1 MGDYMKKI
9 NLFVCLVV
17 LSCFVSC
24 GFYHPKKDYSER
36 LSKNEYKSFESL
48 NNPMIFKF
56 DARLKFNPRDISRNR
71 GSFYVIYDWENELI
85 YDYVYSPKDDSIS
98 QALMFQCKNKDNNL
112 EYFVFD
118 YFNEEKLRIFS
129 MESNKNAIEESF
141 LDKEN
146 NINYFSFD
154 NLNTQIANDYQILVY
169 KTTYDGLIF
178 MYFDINSKSI
188 TKTKKIDVKV
198 RNTEV
203 FVDSNGIC
211 WYLERF
217 ENNDDGKVYEKIS
230 SYDFATDIE
239 TKDYFV
245 FDCVGDS
252 EYDNYDGWINEDF
265 YHFEYV
271 DSDYVV
277 CKKISYD
284 RSKEKQQDSISY
296 IVINNKDKTT
306 AEFELDNPNDYLKDF
321 VKIQNDY
328 YIITKNEE
336 LEIQKINLETI
347 KRESLVKQ
355 NLFNY
360 SKIET
365 RDNRIYFIYK
375 TEDNIQKAEI
385 KYFDVLENKFHECET
400 LVLEEYFEKLG
411 V

>member
-1 MGDYMKKI
+1 MKKI
-9 NLFVCLVV
+9 NLFVVLVI
-17 LSCFVSC
+17 LSCLISC
-24 GFYHPKKDYSER
+24 SYYKPEKDYSER
-36 LSKNEYKSFESL
+36 LSKNEYKSFDSL

-56 DARLKFNPRDISRNR
+56 DARLKFNPRDISRDR
-71 GSFYVIYDWENELI
+71 GSYYFIYDWENELI
-85 YDYVYSPKDDSIS
+85 YDYVYSPKDDSFS

-118 YFNEEKLRIFS
+118 YFNEDKIRVFS
-129 MESNKNAIEESF
+129 MESNKNSVEESF
-141 LDKEN
+141 LNNQSMLNFLEFEN
-146 NINYFSFD
+146 V
-154 NLNTQIANDYQILVY
+154 TQSKKDYQILIN
-169 KTTYDGLIF
+169 KAPDEIKF

-188 TKTKKIDVKV
+188 TKTKKIDVNV
-198 RNTEV
+198 HNTEL

-217 ENNDDGKVYEKIS
+217 ENTDDGKLYEKIS

-252 EYDNYDGWINEDF
+252 EYDKYDGWINEDF

-271 DSDYVV
+271 DSDYIV

-284 RSKEKQQDSISY
+284 RSKENQQDSISY

-306 AEFELDNPNDYLKDF
+306 AEFKLDDYNDYLKDF

-328 YIITKNEE
+328 YIITKNYTSEE

-400 LVLEEYFEKLG
+400 LALEEYFEKLG

>member
-1 MGDYMKKI
+1 MKKI

-146 NINYFSFD
+146 IINYFSFD

-178 MYFDINSKSI
+178 MYFDVNSKSI
-188 TKTKKIDVKV
+188 TKTKKIDVNIH
-198 RNTEV
+198 NTEV

-217 ENNDDGKVYEKIS
+217 ENNDDGKVYEKII

-245 FDCVGDS
+245 FDCVGNS
-252 EYDNYDGWINEDF
+252 EYDKYDGWINEDF

-271 DSDYVV
+271 DSDYIV
-277 CKKISYD
+277 CKKNSYD
-284 RSKEKQQDSISY
+284 RSKENQQESKSY
-296 IVINNKDKTT
+296 IVINKKDKSTT
-306 AEFELDNPNDYLKDF
+306 EFELDNPNDFFNDF

-328 YIITKNEE
+328 YIITKNYSSYEF
-336 LEIQKINLETI
+336 EIQKINLETMS
-347 KRESLVKQ
+347 RESLVKQ

-375 TEDNIQKAEI
+375 INDDIQQAEI
-385 KYFDVLENKFHECET
+385 KYFDALENNFHECET
-400 LVLEEYFEKLG
+400 LALEEYFEKLG

>member
-1 MGDYMKKI
+1 MKKI
-9 NLFVCLVV
+9 NLFVVLVI
-17 LSCFVSC
+17 LSCLISC
-24 GFYHPKKDYSER
+24 SYYKPEKDYSER

-56 DARLKFNPRDISRNR
+56 DARLKFNPRDISRDR
-71 GSFYVIYDWENELI
+71 GSYYFIYDWENELI
-85 YDYVYSPKDDSIS
+85 YDYVYSPKDDSFS

-118 YFNEEKLRIFS
+118 YFNEEKIRVFS
-129 MESNKNAIEESF
+129 MESNKNSVEESF
-141 LDKEN
+141 LNNQSMLNSLEFEN
-146 NINYFSFD
+146 V
-154 NLNTQIANDYQILVY
+154 TQSKKDYQILIN
-169 KTTYDGLIF
+169 KAPDEIKF
-178 MYFDINSKSI
+178 IYFDVNSKSI
-188 TKTKKIDVKV
+188 TKTKKIDVNV
-198 RNTEV
+198 HNTEF

-217 ENNDDGKVYEKIS
+217 ENTEDNKVYEKIS

-252 EYDNYDGWINEDF
+252 EYDKYDGWINEDY

-271 DSDYVV
+271 DSDYIV
-277 CKKISYD
+277 CRKISYD

-296 IVINNKDKTT
+296 IVINNKDKST
-306 AEFELDNPNDYLKDF
+306 AEFELDDYNDYLKDF

-328 YIITKNEE
+328 YIITKNYTSEE
-336 LEIQKINLETI
+336 FEIQKINLETMS
-347 KRESLVKQ
+347 KESLVKQ

>member
-1 MGDYMKKI
+1 MKKI

-24 GFYHPKKDYSER
+24 GFYHPEKDYSER

-56 DARLKFNPRDISRNR
+56 DARLKFNPRDISRDR
-71 GSFYVIYDWENELI
+71 GSYYFVYDWENELI
-85 YDYVYSPKDDSIS
+85 YDYVYSPKDDSFF
-98 QALMFQCKNKDNNL
+98 QDLMFQCKNKDNNL

-118 YFNEEKLRIFS
+118 YFNEEKIRVFS
-129 MESNKNAIEESF
+129 MESNKNSVEESF
-141 LDKEN
+141 LNNQSMLNFLEFEN
-146 NINYFSFD
+146 V
-154 NLNTQIANDYQILVY
+154 TQSKKDYQILIN
-169 KTTYDGLIF
+169 KAPDEIKF
-178 MYFDINSKSI
+178 IYFDVNSKSI
-188 TKTKKIDVKV
+188 TKTKKIDVNV
-198 RNTEV
+198 HNTEV

-211 WYLERF
+211 WYLERL
-217 ENNDDGKVYEKIS
+217 ENTEDNKVYEKIS

-252 EYDNYDGWINEDF
+252 EYDKYDGWINEDF

-271 DSDYVV
+271 DSDYIV
-277 CKKISYD
+277 CKKNSYD
-284 RSKEKQQDSISY
+284 RSKENQQESKSY
-296 IVINNKDKTT
+296 IVINKKDKSAT
-306 AEFELDNPNDYLKDF
+306 EFELDNPNDFLNDF

-336 LEIQKINLETI
+336 LEIQKINLETF
-347 KRESLVKQ
+347 KLESLVKQ
-355 NLFNY
+355 NLFKY

>member
-1 MGDYMKKI
+1 MKKI
-9 NLFVCLVV
+9 NLFVCLGV
-17 LSCFVSC
+17 LSCLISC
-24 GFYHPKKDYSER
+24 SYYKPEKDYSER

-56 DARLKFNPRDISRNR
+56 DARLKFNPRDISRDR
-71 GSFYVIYDWENELI
+71 GSYYFIYDWENELI
-85 YDYVYSPKDDSIS
+85 YDYVYSPKDDSFS

-118 YFNEEKLRIFS
+118 YFNEEKIRVFS
-129 MESNKNAIEESF
+129 MESNKNSVEESF
-141 LDKEN
+141 LNNQSMLNSLEFEN
-146 NINYFSFD
+146 V
-154 NLNTQIANDYQILVY
+154 TQSKKDYQILIN
-169 KTTYDGLIF
+169 KAPDEIKF
-178 MYFDINSKSI
+178 IYFDVNSKSI
-188 TKTKKIDVKV
+188 TKTKKIDVNV
-198 RNTEV
+198 HNTEF

-217 ENNDDGKVYEKIS
+217 ENTDDGKVYEKIS

-252 EYDNYDGWINEDF
+252 KYDKYDGWINEDF

-271 DSDYVV
+271 DSDYIV
-277 CKKISYD
+277 CKKNSYD
-284 RSKEKQQDSISY
+284 RSKENQQESKSY
-296 IVINNKDKTT
+296 IVINKKDKSTT
-306 AEFELDNPNDYLKDF
+306 EFELDNPNDFLNDF

-328 YIITKNEE
+328 YIITKNYTSEE
-336 LEIQKINLETI
+336 FEIQKINLETF

-355 NLFNY
+355 NLFKY

>member
-1 MGDYMKKI
+1 MKKI

-71 GSFYVIYDWENELI
+71 GSFYIIYDWENELI
-85 YDYVYSPKDDSIS
+85 YDYVYSPKDDSFS

-118 YFNEEKLRIFS
+118 YFNEEKIRVFS

-146 NINYFSFD
+146 IINYFSFD

-169 KTTYDGLIF
+169 KPNDGLIF
-178 MYFDINSKSI
+178 MYFDVNSKSI
-188 TKTKKIDVKV
+188 TKTKKIDINVH
-198 RNTEV
+198 NINV

-211 WYLERF
+211 WYLERL

-230 SYDFATDIE
+230 SYDFTTDIE

-245 FDCVGDS
+245 FDCVEDS
-252 EYDNYDGWINEDF
+252 KNVDY

-271 DSDYVV
+271 DSDYIV
-277 CKKISYD
+277 CKKNSYD
-284 RSKEKQQDSISY
+284 RSKEKQQESISY
-296 IVINNKDKTT
+296 IVINKKDKSTT
-306 AEFELDNPNDYLKDF
+306 EFELDNPNDFLNDF

-328 YIITKNEE
+328 YIITENYSSDEF
-336 LEIQKINLETI
+336 EIQKINLETMS
-347 KRESLVKQ
+347 KESLVKQ

-360 SKIET
+360 SKIEK

-375 TEDNIQKAEI
+375 INDDIQKAEI
-385 KYFDVLENKFHECET
+385 KYFDALENNFHECET
-400 LVLEEYFEKLG
+400 LALEEYFEKLG

>member
-1 MGDYMKKI
+1 MKKI

-146 NINYFSFD
+146 IINYFSFD

-400 LVLEEYFEKLG
+400 IVLEEYFEKLG

>member
-1 MGDYMKKI
+1 MKKI
-9 NLFVCLVV
+9 NLFVVLVI
-17 LSCFVSC
+17 LSCLISC
-24 GFYHPKKDYSER
+24 SYYKPEKDYSER

-56 DARLKFNPRDISRNR
+56 DARLKFNPRDISRDR
-71 GSFYVIYDWENELI
+71 GSYYFIYDWENELI
-85 YDYVYSPKDDSIS
+85 YDYVYSPKDDSFS

-118 YFNEEKLRIFS
+118 YFNEEKIRVFS
-129 MESNKNAIEESF
+129 MESNKNSVEESF
-141 LDKEN
+141 LNNQSMLNSLEFEN
-146 NINYFSFD
+146 V
-154 NLNTQIANDYQILVY
+154 TQSKKDYQILIN
-169 KTTYDGLIF
+169 KAPDEIKF
-178 MYFDINSKSI
+178 IYFDVNSKSI
-188 TKTKKIDVKV
+188 TKTKKIDVNAH
-198 RNTEV
+198 NTEF

-217 ENNDDGKVYEKIS
+217 ENTEDNKVYEKIS

-252 EYDNYDGWINEDF
+252 EYDKYDGWINEDF

-271 DSDYVV
+271 DSDYIV

-296 IVINNKDKTT
+296 IVINNKDKSTT
-306 AEFELDNPNDYLKDF
+306 EFKLDNPNDYLNDF

-328 YIITKNEE
+328 YIITKNYSSEE
-336 LEIQKINLETI
+336 FEIQKINLETF
-347 KRESLVKQ
+347 KLESLVKQ
-355 NLFNY
+355 NLFKY